1 MDGFVTCQG
10 VGWGWGWMFE
20 SLDGYMD
27 GWIADWMDGIDGFG
41 WGGCGLE
48 GMDGQTDASL

>member
-1 MDGFVTCQG
+1 MGLFYVSG
-10 VGWGWGWMFE
+10 GGGWMDE
-20 SLDGYMD
+20 CLDGYMD

-41 WGGCGLE
+41 WGGGGLE